1 MYEDRRLFNT
11 DIYRLVNW
19 FFELYPVDI
28 FKGLAHNV
36 NQLKQ
41 TIIHQYYQQHI
52 DLLADTNYNNS
63 INLM

>member
-41 TIIHQYYQQHI
+41 T
-52 DLLADTNYNNS
+52 LGRFNNE
-63 INLM
+63 LQ

>member
-1 MYEDRRLFNT
+1 MYEDRILLNT

-41 TIIHQYYQQHI
+41 TIVNYLISIFHYFLSHI
-52 DLLADTNYNNS
+52 VDKH
-63 INLM
+63 

>member
-41 TIIHQYYQQHI
+41 TLYRAAIVPPFYYAYI
-52 DLLADTNYNNS
+52 
-63 INLM
+63 